1 MSDPNQP
8 QQPGQPQQPYPQ
20 QYGQN
25 AQYNQQQPQYNS
37 IPQQGAPQNG
47 YFPNGRQP
55 VPPQQPVM
63 PMPPHRRR
71 DDRAKKPIY
80 LRWWFWILVIL
91 AAFIIIGAINST
103 APSTTG
109 TTGQASSSPAKT
121 AEETKAPEV
130 QTLTASYNGD
140 TADGTQI
147 QDGMQGITITA
158 TYTDGSVEN
167 VTDGWKITNPD
178 TLHSGQTQ
186 TFTVEYKGKTADFQV
201 VVPISEDQYK
211 ASAQQVE
218 YSDLARSPDNYK
230 GKVVHFRG
238 QIIQVVEGT
247 GGASQYRI
255 SVTQDEYGYWDDTML
270 VQFTPDANSR
280 FLEDDVVEFWGT
292 SIGVITYESTM
303 GGNITIPGVD
313 AQYMTLSK

>member
-1 MSDPNQP
+1 MPTRENKEKEKVMSDPNQP
-8 QQPGQPQQPYPQ
+8 QQPDQPQQTYPQ
-20 QYGQN
+20 QYGQDT
-25 AQYNQQQPQYNS
+25 QYNPQQQPQYNS
-37 IPQQGAPQNG
+37 S
-47 YFPNGRQP
+47 
-55 VPPQQPVM
+55 PQQPVM
-63 PMPPHRRR
+63 PMPPHKRR

-80 LRWWFWILVIL
+80 KRWWFWVLVIL
-91 AAFIIIGAINST
+91 AAFIIIGAINGTNPSATGPT
-103 APSTTG
+103 A
-109 TTGQASSSPAKT
+109 QASSSPAKT

-211 ASAQQVE
+211 ASAQQVA

-238 QIIQVVEGT
+238 QIIQVIEGT